1 MGVRPERGGR
11 LAAMTRRFIAA
22 AVSALV
28 LTLVYMYS
36 GERTPPPLPPELADE
51 PDTYMEGAAI
61 TKFGADGGVRYRL
74 RAERIRQFE
83 GRGVTYFENPT
94 MRLHQKSGPPWLLSA
109 SRGELRQPST
119 TDGARDEVLRLSDN
133 VELTR
138 QYDDGQRFALTTTEL
153 NVYPARQYAQTD
165 QAVMIETSGSKTTAA
180 GFEADM
186 ERGWVKLLS
195 GPAQRVHGVVEP
207 GRRNRIL

>member
-1 MGVRPERGGR
+1 
-11 LAAMTRRFIAA
+11 MTRRFAA
-22 AVSALV
+22 AAIAALV

-51 PDTYMEGAAI
+51 PDIYMEGAAI
-61 TKFGADGGVRYRL
+61 TRFGADGGIRYRL
-74 RAERIRQFE
+74 QAERIRQFE
-83 GRGVTYFENPT
+83 QRSVTFFENPT
-94 MRLHQKSGPPWLLSA
+94 MRLHQKSGPPWMVSA
-109 SRGELRQPST
+109 SRGELRQPPGS
-119 TDGARDEVLRLSDN
+119 DGTRDEHLRLSDN

-138 QYDDGQRFALTTTEL
+138 QYDDGRRFALVTTEL
-153 NVYPARQYAQTD
+153 DVYPARQYAQTD
-165 QAVMIETSGSKTTAA
+165 HAVMIETSGSKTTAA

-195 GPAQRVHGVVEP
+195 GPTQRVHGVVEP